1 MKNYYEILSVSSTAT
16 EEEIK
21 QSYFRLS
28 EKYNS
33 NLNSE
38 SKLPGAELE
47 EITEAYNILS
57 DTDKKIEYDIKY
69 TYYFF
74 KTIKNEEETDYIK
87 SLKDKANNNDKEAQF
102 ELGNSYFYGRGVKE
116 NEQEAFY
123 WFKRAA
129 INENIEAISF
139 LKEKS
144 TQNSFAAKELVYA
157 LFGLAFDKK
166 ALEIIKDLENIASG
180 SGEIASLAQYY
191 MGLLFFN
198 SEVIEQNYQTAFKYF
213 KQSLSNGYLESLSLI
228 KWQAGKD
235 NYIAQET
242 LAEIYFDGIMT
253 DKNKKEAFKWYA
265 KAAGNESQKAFDILN
280 KYISRDDTDAK
291 DGLLELYINKKIY
304 KGIVNFAKVGD
315 NKAIDYIRNIFNGQD
330 NEAQFEIAQIYAQLN
345 NEQEALKWYLKSADN
360 DNTEALNIIA
370 EFYSQGN
377 YGLAKDLEK
386 TKYYY
391 KKSADQNNEKAK
403 KALVSI
409 YISCNEFNEK
419 TIKLFREEAKRGNEE
434 ASQALLEYC
443 SSMKEINSEIVD
455 ITKELDAVNKFNS
468 ELEYKIGNVYFAG
481 SQKIKQDYTNAFEW
495 YQKAQKNG
503 NKESKDVIDKALQED
518 NQYAQYVIGEYYI
531 KNSNIENGFNLLI
544 KSANQGNQDSI
555 NYLNNFIEKGSAEN
569 QYKTAQLIEQNK
581 LPKQEILDCIKLY
594 ETSSQNGYIEATKRL
609 AEYYQDTNKNLSNS
623 YYIKY
628 ENQCIEQKTKI
639 GWNEKLILADIYFTD
654 ETHLNKE
661 KALNYYIN
669 SAKKGNEKAKK
680 FIKKINIKTLNDNEL
695 NLLSNEY
702 YEMPIFIFKLY
713 WFLKRYIIYI
723 ILLILLIISISV
735 YVYIPKGTDYQK
747 AEIYYKRG
755 NIEKAI
761 KLFAKS
767 PEGVSNKVLN
777 DLKNLSNQGD
787 NIALSSLK
795 FLAERGNSD
804 SQYYL
809 GTYYYYKN
817 DSQEA
822 IKWYTEAYKQG
833 NKEAF
838 NEIEYLA
845 KRRNKTAIKILENFA
860 EQGDTPA
867 FLTLEF
873 LAKQENSDAQYYL
886 GTYYYYKNDS
896 QEAIKWYTEA
906 YKQGNK
912 EAFNEIEYLAKQ
924 GDSEAQFRLGY
935 YYNFDKKN
943 RQEGFKWYINSAKQG
958 NEKAIK
964 DLKYFYEYADAL
976 KTLKDLAK
984 QGKETAIEILGN
996 FTERGDKDAFSTL
1009 KLLAEQGNDTA
1020 QYYLGEAYDFT
1031 GIYYE
1036 DGIKKDLQ
1044 KAIKWYTKSA
1054 EQGNVKAQ
1062 VKLGLIYE
1070 FGKKVVKK
1078 ELLQHGI
1085 GGEVH
1090 KNKQEAIKWYKKAD
1104 KQGDLA
1110 AYQGLRRLAE

>member
-38 SKLPGAELE
+38 NKLPGAELE

-57 DTDKKIEYDIKY
+57 DIDKKIEYDIKY

-74 KTIKNEEETDYIK
+74 KTINEEETDYIK

-265 KAAGNESQKAFDILN
+265 KAAGNESQKAFDILS

-304 KGIVNFAKVGD
+304 KGIMNFAKVGD

-377 YGLAKDLEK
+377 YGLAKDVEK

-391 KKSADQNNEKAK
+391 KKSADKNNEKAK

-409 YISCNEFNEK
+409 YISCNEFNEE
-419 TIKLFREEAKRGNEE
+419 TIKLFREEAKKGNEE

-443 SSMKEINSEIVD
+443 SSIKEINSEIVD
-455 ITKELDAVNKFNS
+455 IAKELEAVNKFNS
-468 ELEYKIGNVYFAG
+468 ELEYKIGNVCFIG

-518 NQYAQYVIGEYYI
+518 NQYAQYVIGECYI
-531 KNSNIENGFNLLI
+531 KNNNIENGFNLLI
-544 KSANQGNQDSI
+544 KSANQGNQNSI

-569 QYKTAQLIEQNK
+569 QYKAAQLIEQNK

-609 AEYYQDTNKNLSNS
+609 AEYYQDTNKDLSNS

-661 KALNYYIN
+661 KALNYYIK

-680 FIKKINIKTLNDNEL
+680 FIEKINIQNLSDSEL
-695 NLLSNEY
+695 KQLINGY
-702 YEMPIFIFKLY
+702 YEMSISAFKIHR
-713 WFLKRYIIYI
+713 FLKKCQIILV
-723 ILLILLIISISV
+723 LLILIIAVSI
-735 YVYIPKGTDYQK
+735 YIYIPKGTDYQK
-747 AEIYYKRG
+747 AKIYYKRG
-755 NIEKAI
+755 NVEKAI

-767 PEGVSNKVLN
+767 QEGVN
-777 DLKNLSNQGD
+777 DLITLSNQG
-787 NIALSSLK
+787 NKEALSNLK
-795 FLAERGNSD
+795 LLAERGNSD
-804 SQYYL
+804 AQCYL
-809 GTYYYYKN
+809 GTYYENKN
-817 DSQEA
+817 YMQEA
-822 IKWYTEAYKQG
+822 IKYYRISAEQG
-833 NKEAF
+833 NKEA
-838 NEIEYLA
+838 LL
-845 KRRNKTAIKILENFA
+845 KLENLAAHKEEIDKQTRIDAQYELGKVYYLKGDKEQARHWLTNASYFGSTKA
-860 EQGDTPA
+860 IIFLSEQGDA
-867 FLTLEF
+867 YYQFKLSRICEARGDYQNALKWLTES
-873 LAKQENSDAQYYL
+873 AVQGYVNAQALLGEIYY
-886 GTYYYYKNDS
+886 
-896 QEAIKWYTEA
+896 
-906 YKQGNK
+906 
-912 EAFNEIEYLAKQ
+912 F
-924 GDSEAQFRLGY
+924 
-935 YYNFDKKN
+935 
-943 RQEGFKWYINSAKQG
+943 GF
-958 NEKAIK
+958 
-964 DLKYFYEYADAL
+964 EYA
-976 KTLKDLAK
+976 K
-984 QGKETAIEILGN
+984 I
-996 FTERGDKDAFSTL
+996 
-1009 KLLAEQGNDTA
+1009 
-1020 QYYLGEAYDFT
+1020 
-1031 GIYYE
+1031 
-1036 DGIKKDLQ
+1036 
-1044 KAIKWYTKSA
+1044 
-1054 EQGNVKAQ
+1054 
-1062 VKLGLIYE
+1062 GLIT
-1070 FGKKVVKK
+1070 KD
-1078 ELLQHGI
+1078 
-1085 GGEVH
+1085 
-1090 KNKQEAIKWYKKAD
+1090 KQEALKWYKKALSQQD
-1104 KQGDLA
+1104 KLNEFEIENIEEKIRWIEN
-1110 AYQGLRRLAE
+1110 Y

>member
-21 QSYFRLS
+21 QSYFKLS

-38 SKLPGAELE
+38 NKLLGAELE

-57 DTDKKIEYDIKY
+57 NTDKKIEYDIKY

-74 KTIKNEEETDYIK
+74 KTINEEETDYIK

-123 WFKRAA
+123 WFKRAT

-144 TQNSFAAKELVYA
+144 TQNSFAAKEFVYA

-213 KQSLSNGYLESLSLI
+213 KQSLSNGYLESLFFI

-291 DGLLELYINKKIY
+291 DGLLDLYINKKIY
-304 KGIVNFAKVGD
+304 KGVINFARAGD

-330 NEAQFEIAQIYAQLN
+330 NEAQFEIAQIYEQLN

-360 DNTEALNIIA
+360 NNTEALNIIA

-409 YISCNEFNEK
+409 YISCNEFNEE
-419 TIKLFREEAKRGNEE
+419 TIKLFREEAKKGNEE

-443 SSMKEINSEIVD
+443 SSIKEINSEIVD
-455 ITKELDAVNKFNS
+455 ITKELEAVNKFNS
-468 ELEYKIGNVYFAG
+468 ELEYKIGNVCFIG

-518 NQYAQYVIGEYYI
+518 NQYAQYVIGECYI
-531 KNSNIENGFNLLI
+531 KNNNIENGFNLLI
-544 KSANQGNQDSI
+544 KSANQGNQNSI

-569 QYKTAQLIEQNK
+569 QYKAAQLIEQNK

-609 AEYYQDTNKNLSNS
+609 AEYYKDTNKDLSNS

-639 GWNEKLILADIYFTD
+639 GWYEKLILADIYFTN

-661 KALNYYIN
+661 KALNYYIK
-669 SAKKGNEKAKK
+669 SAKNGNEKAKK
-680 FIKKINIKTLNDNEL
+680 FIKNIDIKSLSNSEL
-695 NLLSNEY
+695 KLLSNKYYDIPVSIFKIYYFIKKHFIVVSIILIVIVTLIYISIPEDKIIFEAKEITLSKLITSAEEGNAIAQYKLGEY
-702 YEMPIFIFKLY
+702 YF
-713 WFLKRYIIYI
+713 
-723 ILLILLIISISV
+723 
-735 YVYIPKGTDYQK
+735 Q
-747 AEIYYKRG
+747 
-755 NIEKAI
+755 
-761 KLFAKS
+761 
-767 PEGVSNKVLN
+767 
-777 DLKNLSNQGD
+777 
-787 NIALSSLK
+787 
-795 FLAERGNSD
+795 ER
-804 SQYYL
+804 
-809 GTYYYYKN
+809 
-817 DSQEA
+817 
-822 IKWYTEAYKQG
+822 
-833 NKEAF
+833 
-838 NEIEYLA
+838 
-845 KRRNKTAIKILENFA
+845 
-860 EQGDTPA
+860 
-867 FLTLEF
+867 
-873 LAKQENSDAQYYL
+873 
-886 GTYYYYKNDS
+886 
-896 QEAIKWYTEA
+896 
-906 YKQGNK
+906 
-912 EAFNEIEYLAKQ
+912 
-924 GDSEAQFRLGY
+924 
-935 YYNFDKKN
+935 
-943 RQEGFKWYINSAKQG
+943 
-958 NEKAIK
+958 
-964 DLKYFYEYADAL
+964 
-976 KTLKDLAK
+976 
-984 QGKETAIEILGN
+984 
-996 FTERGDKDAFSTL
+996 
-1009 KLLAEQGNDTA
+1009 
-1020 QYYLGEAYDFT
+1020 
-1031 GIYYE
+1031 
-1036 DGIKKDLQ
+1036 
-1044 KAIKWYTKSA
+1044 
-1054 EQGNVKAQ
+1054 
-1062 VKLGLIYE
+1062 
-1070 FGKKVVKK
+1070 
-1078 ELLQHGI
+1078 
-1085 GGEVH
+1085 
-1090 KNKQEAIKWYKKAD
+1090 KNKIEAIKWYK
-1104 KQGDLA
+1104 LA
-1110 AYQGLRRLAE
+1110 AEHDKDISEVRYAMIRLINLSKEGEHSIDYWYYYNKLYS